1 MIGMMYLVLT
11 AMLALNV
18 SKEVLDAFTLVDGGL
33 VTTTENFASKNEG
46 LYDRFAI
53 AHEQNPEKV
62 GEWLNKAEE
71 MRRRS
76 NELYDFINEC
86 KKDIVSVKEKEAITD
101 NQVNLADVKVKH
113 DDNIPAQIMVV
124 EKKGVELK
132 EKIDE
137 HRQYLLSLIDDK
149 ERYATTTEA
158 IEETLNTDVPDID
171 LEHGSKKGATPTWE
185 STYFEHL
192 PLAAVITLLSKMQ
205 GDVRNVEAEMLNF
218 LLGQVGEG
226 DIPVNT
232 LEAVVI
238 PESNYVFKGQP
249 YRAQVFLA
257 AYDSTK
263 MPKVILTDGTVLDVE
278 RGKGIYSTVSNT
290 IGFRRW
296 GGTIQLE
303 SEGNVISRSFQ
314 AEYEVAEANASISA
328 TAMNVFYRGVDNPV
342 AIAAG
347 GVSERDVVARI
358 SSPHTISRVGAG
370 TYIVRPGAQG
380 TEAVVSVYA
389 NLDGSQRL
397 MNRMTFRV
405 HDLPVPNAVVEG
417 VRGSTGNLTV
427 GQLASLQQVRA
438 EAPEFLFE
446 VDYDVTS
453 FTVAFQDRSGKWSY
467 ETAEN
472 SRFTG
477 AQKSIFRA
485 LSPGQ
490 VIMIEDIKAIG
501 PDGKVNT
508 LNNINI
514 KVR

>member
-1 MIGMMYLVLT
+1 MMYLVLT

-33 VTTTENFASKNEG
+33 LTTTENFAAKNEG

-62 GEWLNKAEE
+62 GEWRDKAEE
-71 MRRRS
+71 VRRRS
-76 NELYDFINEC
+76 NELYEFINEC
-86 KKDIVSVKEKEAITD
+86 KKEIVLVKEKDAIQD
-101 NQVNLADVKVKH
+101 NQVNLAEVEVKQNT
-113 DDNIPAQIMVV
+113 DIPAQIMVV

-132 EKIDE
+132 NKIDE
-137 HRQYLLSLIDDK
+137 HREYMLSLIGDP
-149 ERYATTTEA
+149 ERYATTTETV
-158 IEETLNTDVPDID
+158 EETLNTEIPDID
-171 LEHGSKKGATPTWE
+171 LEHGSKKGAKPTWE

-263 MPKVILTDGTVLDVE
+263 MPEVILNDGTVLDVE
-278 RGKGIYSTVSNT
+278 KGKGVYSTTSST
-290 IGFRRW
+290 IGIRRW

-303 SEGNVISRSFQ
+303 SEGNVISRSFET
-314 AEYEVAEANASISA
+314 EYEVAEANATISA

-342 AIAAG
+342 AISAG
-347 GVSERDVVARI
+347 GVTERDVIARI
-358 SSPHTISRVGAG
+358 SSPHTISRVRAG
-370 TYIVRPGAQG
+370 TYIVRPGSQG
-380 TEAVVSVYA
+380 AEATVSVYA
-389 NLDGSQRL
+389 NLDGTQRL
-397 MNRMTFRV
+397 MNRMNFRV
-405 HDLPVPNAVVEG
+405 RDLPVPDAVVEG
-417 VRGSTGNLTV
+417 VRGSSGNLTV
-427 GQLASLQQVRA
+427 GQLASLQEIRA
-438 EAPEFLFE
+438 EAQDFLFE
-446 VDYDVTS
+446 VDFDVTS

-467 ETAEN
+467 EESDN
-472 SRFTG
+472 SRFTS
-477 AQKSIFRA
+477 AQKAIFRS
-485 LSPGQ
+485 LTSGQ
-490 VIMIEDIKAIG
+490 RIMFEDIKAIG

-508 LNNINI
+508 LNNITIN
-514 KVR
+514 VR

>member
-33 VTTTENFASKNEG
+33 VTTTQNFAAKNAG

-62 GEWLNKAEE
+62 EEWLNKAEE

-76 NELYDFINEC
+76 HELYDFINEC
-86 KKDIVSVKEKEAITD
+86 KKEIVMVKEKDAIQD
-101 NQVNLADVKVKH
+101 NQVMLAEVEVKQNT
-113 DDNIPAQIMVV
+113 DIPAQIMVV

-132 EKIDE
+132 AKIDE
-137 HRQYLLSLIDDK
+137 HREYMLSLIDDK
-149 ERYATTTEA
+149 EKNATTTEA
-158 IEETLNTDVPDID
+158 VEETLSTDIPDVD
-171 LEHGSKKGATPTWE
+171 LEHRSKRGATPTWE

-205 GDVRNVEAEMLNF
+205 GDVRNVEAEMLNY
-218 LLGQVGEG
+218 LLSQIGEG

-249 YRAQVFLA
+249 YRAKVFLA

-263 MPKVILTDGTVLDVE
+263 MPEVILSDGTVLDVE
-278 RGKGIYSTVSNT
+278 AGKGVYSTVSNT
-290 IGFRRW
+290 IGIRRW

-303 SEGNVISRSFQ
+303 NEGNVISRSFS
-314 AEYEVAEANASISA
+314 AEYEVAEANATISA

-342 AIAAG
+342 AISAG
-347 GVSERDVVARI
+347 GVAERDVVGRI

-380 TEAVVSVYA
+380 NEAVVSVYA
-389 NLDGSQRL
+389 NLDGTQRL

-405 HDLPVPNAVVEG
+405 KDLPVPDAVVEG
-417 VRGSTGNLTV
+417 VRGSKGNLTV
-427 GQLASLQQVRA
+427 GQLAGLQEVRA
-438 EAPEFLFE
+438 EAKDFLFE
-446 VDYDVTS
+446 VDFDVTS

-467 ETAEN
+467 ETSEN

-477 AQKSIFRA
+477 AQKNIFRSLTA
-485 LSPGQ
+485 GQ
-490 VIMIEDIKAIG
+490 RIMIEDIKAIG
-501 PDGKVNT
+501 PDGKVST
-508 LNNINI
+508 LNNITIN
-514 KVR
+514 VR